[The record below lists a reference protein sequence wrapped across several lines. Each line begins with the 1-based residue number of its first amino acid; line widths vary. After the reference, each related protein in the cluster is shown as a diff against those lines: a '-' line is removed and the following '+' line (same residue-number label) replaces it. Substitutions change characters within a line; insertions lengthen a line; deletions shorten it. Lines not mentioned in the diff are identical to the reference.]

1 MTTQEFNTEFD
12 VLYNNIASNGAP
24 GINEYEKSV
33 FLTKAQNELIKAYFL
48 KVSNKLQSGYDD
60 NALQQTNFSNLIVLK
75 TYQNNDLEEAKYSS
89 IANSKSVVMPKN
101 SLFIL
106 NEQLLVTDANNKN
119 KTHIVVPI
127 NGDAYSRLLSKPFK
141 RPLKNQAWRL
151 DVNMESTEDEQY
163 ADLIPTA
170 GTTIKGY
177 QIRYVK
183 KPTPIILTKLEDGI
197 TIDGEFEEMTCK
209 LNPILH
215 PEVLQRAI
223 ELAKAS
229 YTGELTN
236 MLQLG
241 YTSQTGIGQT
251 TTKQ

>member
-106 NEQLLVTDANNKN
+106 NEQLLVTDTNNKN
-119 KTHIVVPI
+119 KTLIVVPI

-151 DVNMESTEDEQY
+151 DVNMESTEDEQCT
-163 ADLIPTA
+163 DLIPTA

-183 KPTPIILTKLEDGI
+183 KPTPIILTTLEDGI
-197 TIDGEFEEMTCK
+197 MIDGEFKEMTCK

-215 PEVLQRAI
+215 QEVLQRAV

>member
-1 MTTQEFNTEFD
+1 M
-12 VLYNNIASNGAP
+12 
-24 GINEYEKSV
+24 
-33 FLTKAQNELIKAYFL
+33 
-48 KVSNKLQSGYDD
+48 
-60 NALQQTNFSNLIVLK
+60 K

-106 NEQLLVTDANNKN
+106 NEQLLVTDTNNKN
-119 KTHIVVPI
+119 KTLIVVPI

-151 DVNMESTEDEQY
+151 DVNMESTEDEQC

-183 KPTPIILTKLEDGI
+183 KPTPIILTTLEDGI
-197 TIDGEFEEMTCK
+197 TIDGESEEMTCK

-215 PEVLQRAI
+215 PEVL
-223 ELAKAS
+223 
-229 YTGELTN
+229 
-236 MLQLG
+236 
-241 YTSQTGIGQT
+241 
-251 TTKQ
+251 

>member
-119 KTHIVVPI
+119 KTLIVVPI

-151 DVNMESTEDEQY
+151 DVNIESTEDEQY

>member
-119 KTHIVVPI
+119 KTLIVVPI

-215 PEVLQRAI
+215 PEVLQRAV

>member
-1 MTTQEFNTEFD
+1 MTTQEFSTEFD

-106 NEQLLVTDANNKN
+106 NEQLLVTDTNNKN
-119 KTHIVVPI
+119 KTLIVVPI

-197 TIDGEFEEMTCK
+197 TIDGESEEMTCK

>member
-119 KTHIVVPI
+119 KTLIVVPI

-197 TIDGEFEEMTCK
+197 TIDGESEEMTCK

>member
-1 MTTQEFNTEFD
+1 MTTQEFSTEFD

-106 NEQLLVTDANNKN
+106 NEQLLVTDTNNKN
-119 KTHIVVPI
+119 KTLIVVPI

-151 DVNMESTEDEQY
+151 DVNMESTENEQY

-197 TIDGEFEEMTCK
+197 TIEGESEEMTCK

>member
-106 NEQLLVTDANNKN
+106 NEQLLVTDTNNKN
-119 KTHIVVPI
+119 KTLIVVPI

-151 DVNMESTEDEQY
+151 DVNMESTKDEQC

-183 KPTPIILTKLEDGI
+183 KPTPIILTTLEDGI
-197 TIDGEFEEMTCK
+197 KIDGEFEEMTCK

-215 PEVLQRAI
+215 PEVLQRAV
-223 ELAKAS
+223 EFAKAS

>member
-1 MTTQEFNTEFD
+1 MTTQEFSTEFD

-106 NEQLLVTDANNKN
+106 NEQLLVTDTNNKN
-119 KTHIVVPI
+119 KTLIVVPI

-197 TIDGEFEEMTCK
+197 TIEGESEEMTCK

-215 PEVLQRAI
+215 PEVLQRAV
-223 ELAKAS
+223 EFAKAS

>member
-1 MTTQEFNTEFD
+1 
-12 VLYNNIASNGAP
+12 
-24 GINEYEKSV
+24 
-33 FLTKAQNELIKAYFL
+33 
-48 KVSNKLQSGYDD
+48 
-60 NALQQTNFSNLIVLK
+60 
-75 TYQNNDLEEAKYSS
+75 
-89 IANSKSVVMPKN
+89 MPKN

-106 NEQLLVTDANNKN
+106 NEQLLVTDTNNKN
-119 KTHIVVPI
+119 KTLIVVPI

-151 DVNMESTEDEQY
+151 DVNIESTEEQQC

-170 GTTIKGY
+170 GTIIKGY

-183 KPTPIILTKLEDGI
+183 KPTPIILTTLEDGI
-197 TIDGEFEEMTCK
+197 TIDGEFKEMTCK

-215 PEVLQRAI
+215 PEVLQRAV
-223 ELAKAS
+223 EFAKAS

>member
-1 MTTQEFNTEFD
+1 MTTQEFSTEFD

-24 GINEYEKSV
+24 GVNEYEKSV

-106 NEQLLVTDANNKN
+106 NEQLLVTDTNNKN
-119 KTHIVVPI
+119 KTLIVVPI

-151 DVNMESTEDEQY
+151 DVNIESTKDEQC

-183 KPTPIILTKLEDGI
+183 KPTPIILTTLEDGI
-197 TIDGEFEEMTCK
+197 MIDGEFEEMTCK

-215 PEVLQRAI
+215 PEVLQRAV
-223 ELAKAS
+223 EFAKAS

>member
-106 NEQLLVTDANNKN
+106 NEQLLVTDTNNKN
-119 KTHIVVPI
+119 KTLIVVPI

-170 GTTIKGY
+170 GTTIKDY

-183 KPTPIILTKLEDGI
+183 KPTPIILTTLEDGI
-197 TIDGEFEEMTCK
+197 TIDGESEEMTCK

-215 PEVLQRAI
+215 PEVLQRAV
-223 ELAKAS
+223 EFAKAS

>member
-1 MTTQEFNTEFD
+1 MTTQEFSTEFD

-106 NEQLLVTDANNKN
+106 NEQLLVTDTNNKN
-119 KTHIVVPI
+119 KTLIVVPI

-197 TIDGEFEEMTCK
+197 TIDGESEEMTCK

-215 PEVLQRAI
+215 PEVLQRAV

>member
-106 NEQLLVTDANNKN
+106 NEQLLVTDTNNKN
-119 KTHIVVPI
+119 KTLIVVPI

-170 GTTIKGY
+170 GTTINGY

-197 TIDGEFEEMTCK
+197 TIDGESEEMTCK

>member
-119 KTHIVVPI
+119 KTLIVVPI

-197 TIDGEFEEMTCK
+197 TIEGESEEMTCK

>member
-119 KTHIVVPI
+119 KTLIVVPI

-151 DVNMESTEDEQY
+151 DVNMESTENEQY

-197 TIDGEFEEMTCK
+197 TIDGESEEMTCK

>member
-106 NEQLLVTDANNKN
+106 NEQLLVTDTNNKN
-119 KTHIVVPI
+119 KTLIVVPI

-151 DVNMESTEDEQY
+151 DVNMESTENEQY

-183 KPTPIILTKLEDGI
+183 KPTPIILTTLEDGI

-215 PEVLQRAI
+215 QEVLQRAV

-241 YTSQTGIGQT
+241 YTSQTGIGQI

>member
-119 KTHIVVPI
+119 KTLIVVPI

-197 TIDGEFEEMTCK
+197 TIEGESEEMTCK

-241 YTSQTGIGQT
+241 YTSQTGIGQI

>member
-89 IANSKSVVMPKN
+89 IANSKSVVIPKN

-106 NEQLLVTDANNKN
+106 NEQLLVTDTNNKN
-119 KTHIVVPI
+119 KTLIVVPI

-183 KPTPIILTKLEDGI
+183 KPTPIILTTLEDGI

-215 PEVLQRAI
+215 QEVLQRAV

>member
-75 TYQNNDLEEAKYSS
+75 TYQNNDLEEAKYTSYKLLRNSS
-89 IANSKSVVMPKN
+89 LNKN

-106 NEQLLVTDANNKN
+106 NEQLLVTDTNNKN
-119 KTHIVVPI
+119 KTLIVVPI

-151 DVNMESTEDEQY
+151 DVNMESTEDEQC

-183 KPTPIILTKLEDGI
+183 KPTPIILTTLEDGI
-197 TIDGEFEEMTCK
+197 TIDGEFKEMTCK

-215 PEVLQRAI
+215 QEVLQRAV

>member
-106 NEQLLVTDANNKN
+106 NEQLLVTDTNNKN
-119 KTHIVVPI
+119 KTLIVVPI

-183 KPTPIILTKLEDGI
+183 KPTPIILTTLEDGI

-215 PEVLQRAI
+215 QEVLQRAV
-223 ELAKAS
+223 EFAKAS

>member
-1 MTTQEFNTEFD
+1 MTTQEFSTEFD

-119 KTHIVVPI
+119 KTLIVVPI

-151 DVNMESTEDEQY
+151 DVNMESTEDEQC

-183 KPTPIILTKLEDGI
+183 KPTPIILTTLEDGI
-197 TIDGEFEEMTCK
+197 MIDGEFEEMTCK

-215 PEVLQRAI
+215 PEVLQRAV

>member
-1 MTTQEFNTEFD
+1 MTTQEFSTEFD

-106 NEQLLVTDANNKN
+106 NEQLLVTDTNNKN
-119 KTHIVVPI
+119 KTLIVVPI

-197 TIDGEFEEMTCK
+197 TIDGEYEEMTCK

-229 YTGELTN
+229 YIGELTN

>member
-89 IANSKSVVMPKN
+89 IANSKSVVIPKN

-106 NEQLLVTDANNKN
+106 NEQLLVTDTNNKN
-119 KTHIVVPI
+119 KTLIVVPI

-177 QIRYVK
+177 KIRYVK
-183 KPTPIILTKLEDGI
+183 KPTPIILTTLEDGI

-215 PEVLQRAI
+215 QEVLQRAV

>member
-106 NEQLLVTDANNKN
+106 NEQLLVTDTNNKN
-119 KTHIVVPI
+119 KTLIVVPI

-215 PEVLQRAI
+215 QEVLQRAV

>member
-24 GINEYEKSV
+24 GVNEYEKSV

-106 NEQLLVTDANNKN
+106 NEQLLVTDTNNKN
-119 KTHIVVPI
+119 KTLIVVPI

-151 DVNMESTEDEQY
+151 DVNIESTKDEQC

-183 KPTPIILTKLEDGI
+183 KPTPIILTTLEDGI
-197 TIDGEFEEMTCK
+197 MIDGEFEEMTCK

-215 PEVLQRAI
+215 PEVLQRAV
-223 ELAKAS
+223 EFAKAS

>member
-119 KTHIVVPI
+119 KTLIVVPI

>member
-106 NEQLLVTDANNKN
+106 NEQLLVTDTNNKN
-119 KTHIVVPI
+119 KTLIVVPI

-151 DVNMESTEDEQY
+151 DVNMESTKDEQC

-183 KPTPIILTKLEDGI
+183 KPTPIILTTLEDGI
-197 TIDGEFEEMTCK
+197 RIDGEFEEMTCK

-215 PEVLQRAI
+215 PEVLQRAV
-223 ELAKAS
+223 EFAKAS

>member
-1 MTTQEFNTEFD
+1 MTTQAFNTEFD

-106 NEQLLVTDANNKN
+106 NEQLLVTDTNNKN
-119 KTHIVVPI
+119 KTLIVVPI

-151 DVNMESTEDEQY
+151 DVNMESTEDEQC

-183 KPTPIILTKLEDGI
+183 KPTPIILTTLE
-197 TIDGEFEEMTCK
+197 DGEFEEMTCK

-215 PEVLQRAI
+215 QEVLQRAV

>member
-106 NEQLLVTDANNKN
+106 NEQLLVTDTNNKN
-119 KTHIVVPI
+119 KTLIVVPI

-183 KPTPIILTKLEDGI
+183 KPTPIILTTLEDGI
-197 TIDGEFEEMTCK
+197 TIDGESEEMTCK

-215 PEVLQRAI
+215 PEVLQRAV
-223 ELAKAS
+223 EFAKAS

>member
-1 MTTQEFNTEFD
+1 
-12 VLYNNIASNGAP
+12 
-24 GINEYEKSV
+24 
-33 FLTKAQNELIKAYFL
+33 
-48 KVSNKLQSGYDD
+48 
-60 NALQQTNFSNLIVLK
+60 
-75 TYQNNDLEEAKYSS
+75 
-89 IANSKSVVMPKN
+89 MPKN

-106 NEQLLVTDANNKN
+106 NEQLLVTDTNNKN
-119 KTHIVVPI
+119 KTLIVVPI

-151 DVNMESTEDEQY
+151 DVNIESTEDEQC

-170 GTTIKGY
+170 GTIIKGY

-183 KPTPIILTKLEDGI
+183 KPTPIILTTLEDGI
-197 TIDGEFEEMTCK
+197 MIDGEFEEMTCK

-215 PEVLQRAI
+215 QEVLQRAV

>member
-1 MTTQEFNTEFD
+1 MTTQEFSTEFD

-106 NEQLLVTDANNKN
+106 NEQLLVTDTNNKN
-119 KTHIVVPI
+119 KTLIVVPI

-183 KPTPIILTKLEDGI
+183 KPTPIILTTLEDGI

>member
-1 MTTQEFNTEFD
+1 M
-12 VLYNNIASNGAP
+12 
-24 GINEYEKSV
+24 
-33 FLTKAQNELIKAYFL
+33 
-48 KVSNKLQSGYDD
+48 
-60 NALQQTNFSNLIVLK
+60 K

-106 NEQLLVTDANNKN
+106 NEQLLVTDTNNKN
-119 KTHIVVPI
+119 KTLIVVPI

-151 DVNMESTEDEQY
+151 DVNMESTEDEQC

-183 KPTPIILTKLEDGI
+183 KPTPIILTTLEDGI
-197 TIDGEFEEMTCK
+197 MIDGKFEEMTCK

-215 PEVLQRAI
+215 REVL
-223 ELAKAS
+223 
-229 YTGELTN
+229 
-236 MLQLG
+236 
-241 YTSQTGIGQT
+241 
-251 TTKQ
+251 

>member
-119 KTHIVVPI
+119 KTLIVVPI

-236 MLQLG
+236 ILQLG

>member
-106 NEQLLVTDANNKN
+106 NEQLLVTDTNNKN
-119 KTHIVVPI
+119 KTLIVVPI

-151 DVNMESTEDEQY
+151 DVNMESTENEQY

-215 PEVLQRAI
+215 QEVLQRAV